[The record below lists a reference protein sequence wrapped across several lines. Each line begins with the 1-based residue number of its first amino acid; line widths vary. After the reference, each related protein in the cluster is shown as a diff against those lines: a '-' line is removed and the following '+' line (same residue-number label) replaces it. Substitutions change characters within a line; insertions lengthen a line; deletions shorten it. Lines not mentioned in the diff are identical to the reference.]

1 MSDDIAGSLGI
12 LLVLLLCLLLSFFF
26 SGTETSITAVGRG
39 KLLALSDLHPPR
51 RGLLSWLLGNTQKAL
66 TVTLV
71 GNNLVNIAS
80 SSLATSLAVA
90 LFGAKGVLFAV
101 LLMTA
106 VIVVFCEIL
115 PKTLAIAHPER
126 TLLLVL
132 PPLRGVAFLL
142 APLVL
147 LTQGVI
153 RLLGRVLGLP
163 LEGRGAFVTRE
174 EIDHLVKES
183 GASGALEEEERKM
196 IHGIIA
202 FEETRVSEIMVPR
215 TDMVALPSSSSVR
228 TATEA
233 FRESGHSRMPLFD
246 GDQDHIVGV
255 LYVKDL
261 LACLS
266 AGDMGR
272 PVAEFQRKSLFVPE
286 TMKIAELFD
295 QMKKARVH
303 MAIVV
308 DEYGGTAGLLTLED
322 LLEEIVGEIQDEYDQ
337 EVPPIQPVE
346 DGAYVVQGQ
355 VHLEDLSEALDYPFE
370 AEDVDTVG
378 GLVLSLFGGFPKAGQ
393 EVREGPWAI
402 QVLDVK
408 NHRVLQVRFCPCG
421 DDGSSEGE

>member
-1 MSDDIAGSLGI
+1 VSEDIVGSTGF
-12 LLVLLLCLLLSFFF
+12 LLVLLILSFFF

-51 RGLLSWLLGNTQKAL
+51 RGLLSWLLGNTQRAL

-71 GNNLVNIAS
+71 GNNLVNIAA
-80 SSLATSLAVA
+80 SSLATSLAIA
-90 LFGAKGVLFAV
+90 FFGQRGLLLAV
-101 LLMTA
+101 ILMTA

-115 PKTLAIAHPER
+115 PKTLAIAYPEKA
-126 TLLLVL
+126 LLLML
-132 PPLRGVAFLL
+132 PALRGVAFLL

-147 LTQGVI
+147 LTQAVI
-153 RLLGRVLGLP
+153 RGLGRLMGIP
-163 LEGRGAFVTRE
+163 LENRGAFVTRQ

-215 TDMVALPSSSSVR
+215 TDMTALPSSCSVR
-228 TATEA
+228 SAIEA

-246 GDQDHIVGV
+246 GDLDHIDGV

-261 LACLS
+261 LQCLS
-266 AGDMGR
+266 SGDVDK
-272 PVAEFQRKSLFVPE
+272 PVAPFQRKSLFVPE

-295 QMKKARVH
+295 LMKKARVH

-322 LLEEIVGEIQDEYDQ
+322 LLEEIVGEIQDEYDE
-337 EVPPIQPVE
+337 EVPPVQKE
-346 DGAYVVQGQ
+346 ADGSYVVQGQ
-355 VHLEDLSEALDYPFE
+355 VHLEDLSDALGYPFE

-378 GLVLSLFGGFPKAGQ
+378 GLALSLFGGFPKSGQ
-393 EVREGPWAI
+393 EVTEGPWRI
-402 QVLDVK
+402 QALDVK
-408 NHRVLQVRFCPCG
+408 NHRVLQVRFSPCG
-421 DDGSSEGE
+421 DDSQHFEE